1 MVIGI
6 VIVIVESH
14 RIVSRLLSSVFK
26 FGQNGLTVK
35 SVINKYNYFENGILQ
50 KLEKNIYVYTHIH
63 TYVHTKIL
71 NNKNLIL
78 FNNNKKGTRW
88 WFTKSRDFVR
98 WFTDIGKTSNRN
110 LWCSDSWANRI
121 SRPRSCRSL
130 EWYIRKSAE
139 SMYTLPAC
147 CRTLAQISQRLSSSQ
162 GIHWT
167 TNGYGEDLQTTHG
180 INATCQG
187 KSKQNNFQNELYF
200 NFNSDI
206 CTFFMCSA
214 LVWFGVAWVLPYQP
228 ASHHSKPS
236 RTVEKWLIVVLF
248 NL

>member
-1 MVIGI
+1 M
-6 VIVIVESH
+6 
-14 RIVSRLLSSVFK
+14 
-26 FGQNGLTVK
+26 
-35 SVINKYNYFENGILQ
+35 
-50 KLEKNIYVYTHIH
+50 
-63 TYVHTKIL
+63 
-71 NNKNLIL
+71 
-78 FNNNKKGTRW
+78 
-88 WFTKSRDFVR
+88 
-98 WFTDIGKTSNRN
+98 
-110 LWCSDSWANRI
+110 WCSDSWANRI

-187 KSKQNNFQNELYF
+187 KFKQNKFQKRTLFQFQFRHLHFLYVLR
-200 NFNSDI
+200 
-206 CTFFMCSA
+206 

-236 RTVEKWLIVVLF
+236 TTVEKWLIVVLF